1 MGFPSSDPRYHK
13 LTNKCNARV
22 FYGGGG
28 LHVPVGRGVDG
39 EERLYLRKGG
49 NARHTEM
56 HEGICLAWKE
66 VSVQ

>member
-1 MGFPSSDPRYHK
+1 MKFVVNLWFNLGEVGFPSSDPRYHK

-39 EERLYLRKGG
+39 EERL
-49 NARHTEM
+49 
-56 HEGICLAWKE
+56 
-66 VSVQ
+66 